1 MALLYLGL
9 RETGPKQAARRGWC
23 YGFGLF
29 ASGVSWV
36 YVSIHDF
43 GAASPPLAGLLTF
56 GFVAGLA
63 LFFALLGWLWV
74 RLLRNRHSALGDA
87 LAFTAL
93 WLAFD
98 ALRGW
103 LLTGFPWLY
112 IGYSQLDGPLSG
124 LAPVGG
130 VWLLSFAIALSAT
143 LLVAL
148 PRLRADK
155 PRLAAGILLLIA
167 PG

>member
-1 MALLYLGL
+1 M
-9 RETGPKQAARRGWC
+9 TSARRRRHW
-23 YGFGLF
+23 
-29 ASGVSWV
+29 
-36 YVSIHDF
+36 
-43 GAASPPLAGLLTF
+43 PLLTF

-74 RLLRNRHSALGDA
+74 RLLRNAIRRSVTRWPSPRSGWPSTPA
-87 LAFTAL
+87 
-93 WLAFD
+93 WLA
-98 ALRGW
+98 AHRLS
-103 LLTGFPWLY
+103 WLY

-130 VWLLSFAIALSAT
+130 VWLLSRHRPERHPARR
-143 LLVAL
+143 L

-167 PG
+167 PWLTGLALKDRAWTQDKGNP